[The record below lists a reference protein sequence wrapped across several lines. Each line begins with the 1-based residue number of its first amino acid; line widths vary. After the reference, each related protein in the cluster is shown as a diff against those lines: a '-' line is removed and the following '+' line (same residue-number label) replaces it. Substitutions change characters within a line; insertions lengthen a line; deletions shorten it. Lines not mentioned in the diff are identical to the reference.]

1 MSETLIFIPARSGS
15 KRLKNKN
22 IRKVNGKPL
31 IYWTIKYAK
40 MYAKKNDIIVSSD
53 SKFIQKISVNEKIK
67 FLKRPKYIS
76 GDKSEVYFAIIHALK
91 KIENCN
97 RYKYVAVLQPTS
109 PIRPKN
115 IITNSIKILKKNRRF
130 QNLIHLERLYLNI
143 GTIYKKKEWKPMFK
157 KSTRSQDIVNQFR
170 PSGCL
175 FLYSTQD
182 IEDYKKFKK
191 RKIYGYFPK
200 KNLETV
206 NIDREEDFLK
216 LNYLLKK
223 NEK

>member
-1 MSETLIFIPARSGS
+1 M
-15 KRLKNKN
+15 
-22 IRKVNGKPL
+22 
-31 IYWTIKYAK
+31 
-40 MYAKKNDIIVSSD
+40 SSD

-91 KIENCN
+91 KIENCK

-109 PIRPKN
+109 QSDQKILY
-115 IITNSIKILKKNRRF
+115 NSIKILKNRRF

-157 KSTRSQDIVNQFR
+157 KPTRSQDIVNQFR

-175 FLYSTQD
+175 FLLFNPGYRRL
-182 IEDYKKFKK
+182 YK
-191 RKIYGYFPK
+191 I
-200 KNLETV
+200 
-206 NIDREEDFLK
+206 
-216 LNYLLKK
+216 
-223 NEK
+223 